1 MGPKKGRDGEK
12 MCPWDG
18 QWHVRRWT
26 QRKDRVRCKNKIVPR
41 GKDGV
46 RYRMWFE
53 GEDMAQEKNGSRGR
67 K

>member
-18 QWHVRRWT
+18 HLQVRRWT
-26 QRKDRVRCKNKIVPR
+26 QGKDRVRNKIVPR

-46 RYRMWFE
+46 RYRM
-53 GEDMAQEKNGSRGR
+53 
-67 K
+67 